1 MAQEIELKFIVNH
14 SAVEALRDHLNT
26 LDGEHHD
33 PVQLLNIYYETP
45 DNWLRGHDMGLRI
58 RGENGRYEMTMKVAG
73 RVTGGLHQRPEYNVA
88 LSAPTL
94 DLAQLPTEVWPNG
107 ELPADLAS
115 RVQPLFSTDFY
126 REKWLV
132 EVDGSQIEIA
142 LDQGEVKAGE
152 FAEPICELEL
162 ELLSGDMRAVLKLAN
177 QLVSQTG
184 LRQGSLSKAAR
195 GYHLA
200 QGNPAREIKPTTIL
214 HVAAKADVE
223 QGLEAALELALAQWQ
238 YHEELWVRGNDAAK
252 EQVLA
257 AIGLVRHTLML
268 FGGIVPRK
276 ASTHLRDLL
285 TQCEAT
291 IASAV
296 SAVTAVYSTETAMA
310 KLALTEWLVSKAWQP
325 FLDAKAQSKMSDS
338 FKRFADIHLSRHAA
352 ELKSVFCQP
361 LGDRYRDQLPRL
373 TRDID
378 SILLLAG
385 YYDPV
390 VAQDWLENWQGCV
403 TLLRPGNALKLNI
416 SVMRQTIRNRSG
428 CTAEN
433 VNQARIKSLM
443 KPLSSP
449 LQQYWQTVV
458 ERLPEPLAEESLSA
472 QAKSVLTFSDFV
484 QDSVIAHPEWLTEL
498 ESQPPQADE
507 WQHYAAWLQEALSN
521 VSDEAG
527 LMRELRLFRRRIMVR
542 IAWAQTLAL
551 VTEESILQQLSHLA
565 ETLIV
570 AARDWLYDACCREWG
585 TPCNAQGEAQPL
597 LILGMGKLGGGEL
610 NFSSDIDLIFAWPE
624 HGCTQGGRRELDN
637 AQFFTRMGQRLI
649 KVLDQPTQDG
659 FVYRVDMRLRPFGE
673 SGPLV
678 LSFAAL
684 EDYYQEQGR
693 DWERYAMVK
702 ARIMGDSDGVYA
714 NELRAMLRPFVF
726 RRYIDF
732 SVIQSLRNMKGMI
745 AREVRRRGLTD
756 NIKLGAGGIREIEF
770 IVQVFQLIRG
780 GREPSLQSR
789 ALLPTLSAIAA
800 LHLLSENDAEQLR
813 VAYLFLRRLEN
824 LLQSINDEQTQTLPS
839 DELTRARL
847 AWAMDFADW
856 PQLTGVL
863 TAHMANVRRVFN
875 ELIGDDESETQE
887 ESLSEQWRE
896 LWQDALQEDD
906 TTPVLAH
913 LSEDERKQVLM
924 LIADFRKELDK
935 RTIGPRGRQVLDHLM
950 PHLLS
955 DVCAREDAAVT
966 LSRITA
972 LLVGI
977 VTRTTYLELLS
988 EFPAALKHLIS
999 LCAASPMI
1007 ASQLARYPLLLDELL
1022 DPNTLYQ
1029 PTATDAYRDELR
1041 QYLLRV
1047 PEDDEEQQ
1055 LEALRQ
1061 FKQAQLLRIAAADI
1075 AGTLPVMKVSDHL
1088 TWLAEAM
1095 IDAVVQQ
1102 AWVQMVARYGKP
1114 NHLNE
1119 REGRGFAVVGYGKLG
1134 GWELGYSSDLDLIF
1148 LHDCPMDAMTDGE
1161 REIDGR
1167 QFYLRLAQR
1176 IMHLFSTRT
1185 SSGILYEVDARL
1197 RPSGAAGMLVTSA
1210 EAFADYQKN
1219 EAWTWEHQALVRAR
1233 VVYGDPQLTAHF
1245 DAVRREIMTLPRE
1258 GKTLQTEVREM
1269 REKMRAHL
1277 GNKHRDRFDIK
1288 ADEGGITDIEFITQY
1303 LVLRYAHEKPKLTR
1317 WSDNVRIL
1325 ELLAQNDIMEEQ
1337 EAMALTRA
1345 YTTLRDELHH
1355 LALQELPGHVS
1366 EDCFTAERELV
1377 RASWQKWLVEE

>member
-1 MAQEIELKFIVNH
+1 
-14 SAVEALRDHLNT
+14 
-26 LDGEHHD
+26 
-33 PVQLLNIYYETP
+33 
-45 DNWLRGHDMGLRI
+45 
-58 RGENGRYEMTMKVAG
+58 
-73 RVTGGLHQRPEYNVA
+73 
-88 LSAPTL
+88 
-94 DLAQLPTEVWPNG
+94 
-107 ELPADLAS
+107 
-115 RVQPLFSTDFY
+115 
-126 REKWLV
+126 
-132 EVDGSQIEIA
+132 
-142 LDQGEVKAGE
+142 
-152 FAEPICELEL
+152 
-162 ELLSGDMRAVLKLAN
+162 
-177 QLVSQTG
+177 
-184 LRQGSLSKAAR
+184 
-195 GYHLA
+195 
-200 QGNPAREIKPTTIL
+200 
-214 HVAAKADVE
+214 
-223 QGLEAALELALAQWQ
+223 
-238 YHEELWVRGNDAAK
+238 
-252 EQVLA
+252 
-257 AIGLVRHTLML
+257 
-268 FGGIVPRK
+268 
-276 ASTHLRDLL
+276 
-285 TQCEAT
+285 
-291 IASAV
+291 
-296 SAVTAVYSTETAMA
+296 
-310 KLALTEWLVSKAWQP
+310 
-325 FLDAKAQSKMSDS
+325 
-338 FKRFADIHLSRHAA
+338 
-352 ELKSVFCQP
+352 
-361 LGDRYRDQLPRL
+361 
-373 TRDID
+373 
-378 SILLLAG
+378 
-385 YYDPV
+385 
-390 VAQDWLENWQGCV
+390 
-403 TLLRPGNALKLNI
+403 
-416 SVMRQTIRNRSG
+416 
-428 CTAEN
+428 
-433 VNQARIKSLM
+433 M

-449 LQQYWQTVV
+449 LQQYWQVIA
-458 ERLPEPLAEESLSA
+458 EQLPESVSGV

-484 QDSVIAHPEWLTEL
+484 RDSIIAHPHWLTEL
-498 ESQPPQADE
+498 ESAPPQADE
-507 WQHYAAWLQEALSN
+507 WQQYGEWLQAALATVN
-521 VSDEAG
+521 DEAA
-527 LMRELRLFRRRIMVR
+527 LMHELRLFRRRVMVR
-542 IAWAQTLAL
+542 IAWAQAL
-551 VTEESILQQLSHLA
+551 SLVDDTDILQQLSHLA

-570 AARDWLYDACCREWG
+570 SARDWLYDACCREWG
-585 TPCNAQGEAQPL
+585 TPCSQEGIPQPL

-624 HGCTQGGRRELDN
+624 HGSTQGGRRELDN

-659 FVYRVDMRLRPFGE
+659 FVYRVDMRLRPFGD

-702 ARIMGDSDGVYA
+702 ARIMGDTDGRYVD
-714 NELRAMLRPFVF
+714 ELRAMLRPFVF

-745 AREVRRRGLTD
+745 AREVRRRGLKD

-789 ALLPTLSAIAA
+789 SLLPTLSAIAA
-800 LHLLSENDAEQLR
+800 LHLLPENDAEQLR
-813 VAYLFLRRLEN
+813 QAYLFLRRLEN
-824 LLQSINDEQTQTLPS
+824 LLQSINDEQTQTLPG
-839 DELTRARL
+839 DELNRARL
-847 AWAMDFADW
+847 AWGMNADSW
-856 PQLTGVL
+856 SQLTETLEG
-863 TAHMANVRRVFN
+863 HMANVRRVFN
-875 ELIGDDESETQE
+875 ELIGDDETDTQE
-887 ESLSEQWRE
+887 DALSEQWRE

-906 TTPVLAH
+906 TPPVLSH
-913 LSEDERKQVLM
+913 LADDDRLRVLA

-955 DVCAREDAAVT
+955 DVCTRQDASLP
-966 LSRITA
+966 LSRITP

-988 EFPAALKHLIS
+988 EFPGALKHLIS
-999 LCAASPMI
+999 LCAASPMV

-1061 FKQAQLLRIAAADI
+1061 FKQTQLLRIAAADI

-1102 AWVQMVARYGKP
+1102 AWLQMVARYGQP
-1114 NHLNE
+1114 THLAE

-1148 LHDCPMDAMTDGE
+1148 LHDCPVDVMTDGE

-1197 RPSGAAGMLVTSA
+1197 RPSGAAGMLVTST
-1210 EAFADYQKN
+1210 ESFADYQKN

-1233 VVYGDPQLTAHF
+1233 VVYGDPQLTSQF
-1245 DAVRREIMTLPRE
+1245 DTVRRDIMTLPRD
-1258 GKTLQTEVREM
+1258 GKTLQNEVREM

-1303 LVLRYAHEKPKLTR
+1303 LVLRYAHDKPKLTR

-1325 ELLAQNDIMEEQ
+1325 ELLAQNDIMDEQ
-1337 EAMALTRA
+1337 EAMALTHA

-1355 LALQELPGHVS
+1355 LALQEQPGHVAQT
-1366 EDCFTAERELV
+1366 CFEAERTLV
-1377 RASWQKWLVEE
+1377 RASWQKWLVA

>member
-1 MAQEIELKFIVNH
+1 
-14 SAVEALRDHLNT
+14 
-26 LDGEHHD
+26 
-33 PVQLLNIYYETP
+33 
-45 DNWLRGHDMGLRI
+45 
-58 RGENGRYEMTMKVAG
+58 
-73 RVTGGLHQRPEYNVA
+73 
-88 LSAPTL
+88 
-94 DLAQLPTEVWPNG
+94 
-107 ELPADLAS
+107 
-115 RVQPLFSTDFY
+115 
-126 REKWLV
+126 
-132 EVDGSQIEIA
+132 
-142 LDQGEVKAGE
+142 
-152 FAEPICELEL
+152 
-162 ELLSGDMRAVLKLAN
+162 
-177 QLVSQTG
+177 
-184 LRQGSLSKAAR
+184 
-195 GYHLA
+195 
-200 QGNPAREIKPTTIL
+200 
-214 HVAAKADVE
+214 
-223 QGLEAALELALAQWQ
+223 
-238 YHEELWVRGNDAAK
+238 
-252 EQVLA
+252 
-257 AIGLVRHTLML
+257 
-268 FGGIVPRK
+268 
-276 ASTHLRDLL
+276 
-285 TQCEAT
+285 
-291 IASAV
+291 
-296 SAVTAVYSTETAMA
+296 
-310 KLALTEWLVSKAWQP
+310 
-325 FLDAKAQSKMSDS
+325 
-338 FKRFADIHLSRHAA
+338 
-352 ELKSVFCQP
+352 
-361 LGDRYRDQLPRL
+361 
-373 TRDID
+373 
-378 SILLLAG
+378 
-385 YYDPV
+385 
-390 VAQDWLENWQGCV
+390 
-403 TLLRPGNALKLNI
+403 
-416 SVMRQTIRNRSG
+416 
-428 CTAEN
+428 
-433 VNQARIKSLM
+433 M

-449 LQQYWQTVV
+449 LQQYWQTIA
-458 ERLPEPLAEESLSA
+458 EQLPESVSGV

-484 QDSVIAHPEWLTEL
+484 RDSIIAHPRWLTEL
-498 ESQPPQADE
+498 ESAPPQADE
-507 WQHYAAWLQEALSN
+507 WQQYGEWLQAALATVN
-521 VSDEAG
+521 DEAA
-527 LMRELRLFRRRIMVR
+527 LMHELRLFRRRVMVR
-542 IAWAQTLAL
+542 IAWAQAL
-551 VTEESILQQLSHLA
+551 SLVDDTDILQQLSHLA

-570 AARDWLYDACCREWG
+570 SARDWLYDACCREWG
-585 TPCNAQGEAQPL
+585 TPCSQDGIPQPL

-624 HGCTQGGRRELDN
+624 HGSTQGGRRELDN

-659 FVYRVDMRLRPFGE
+659 FVYRVDMRLRPFGD

-702 ARIMGDSDGVYA
+702 ARIMGDTDGRYVD
-714 NELRAMLRPFVF
+714 ELRAMLRPFVF

-745 AREVRRRGLTD
+745 AREVRRRGLKD

-789 ALLPTLSAIAA
+789 SLLPTLSAIAA
-800 LHLLSENDAEQLR
+800 LHLLPENDAEQLR
-813 VAYLFLRRLEN
+813 LAYLFLRRLEN
-824 LLQSINDEQTQTLPS
+824 LLQSINDEQTQTLPG
-839 DELTRARL
+839 DELNRARL
-847 AWAMDFADW
+847 AWGMNADNW
-856 PQLTGVL
+856 SQLMETLEG
-863 TAHMANVRRVFN
+863 HMANVRRVFN
-875 ELIGDDESETQE
+875 ELIGDDETDTQE
-887 ESLSEQWRE
+887 DALSEQWRE

-906 TTPVLAH
+906 TPPVLSH
-913 LSEDERKQVLM
+913 LTDDDRLRVLA

-955 DVCAREDAAVT
+955 DVCTRQDASLP
-966 LSRITA
+966 LSRITP

-988 EFPAALKHLIS
+988 EFPGALKHLIS
-999 LCAASPMI
+999 LCAASPMV

-1061 FKQAQLLRIAAADI
+1061 FKQTQLLRIAAADI

-1102 AWVQMVARYGKP
+1102 AWLQMVARYGQP
-1114 NHLNE
+1114 THLTE

-1148 LHDCPMDAMTDGE
+1148 LHDCPVDVMTDGE

-1210 EAFADYQKN
+1210 ESFADYQKN

-1233 VVYGDPQLTAHF
+1233 VVYGDPQLTSQF
-1245 DAVRREIMTLPRE
+1245 DSVRRDIMTQPRD
-1258 GKTLQTEVREM
+1258 GKTLQNEVREM

-1303 LVLRYAHEKPKLTR
+1303 LVLRYAHDKPKLIR

-1325 ELLAQNDIMEEQ
+1325 ELLAQNDIMDEQ
-1337 EAMALTRA
+1337 EAMALTHA

-1355 LALQELPGHVS
+1355 LALQELPGHVAQT
-1366 EDCFTAERELV
+1366 CFEAERTLV

>member
-1 MAQEIELKFIVNH
+1 
-14 SAVEALRDHLNT
+14 
-26 LDGEHHD
+26 
-33 PVQLLNIYYETP
+33 
-45 DNWLRGHDMGLRI
+45 
-58 RGENGRYEMTMKVAG
+58 
-73 RVTGGLHQRPEYNVA
+73 
-88 LSAPTL
+88 
-94 DLAQLPTEVWPNG
+94 
-107 ELPADLAS
+107 
-115 RVQPLFSTDFY
+115 
-126 REKWLV
+126 
-132 EVDGSQIEIA
+132 
-142 LDQGEVKAGE
+142 
-152 FAEPICELEL
+152 
-162 ELLSGDMRAVLKLAN
+162 
-177 QLVSQTG
+177 
-184 LRQGSLSKAAR
+184 
-195 GYHLA
+195 
-200 QGNPAREIKPTTIL
+200 
-214 HVAAKADVE
+214 
-223 QGLEAALELALAQWQ
+223 
-238 YHEELWVRGNDAAK
+238 
-252 EQVLA
+252 
-257 AIGLVRHTLML
+257 
-268 FGGIVPRK
+268 
-276 ASTHLRDLL
+276 
-285 TQCEAT
+285 
-291 IASAV
+291 
-296 SAVTAVYSTETAMA
+296 
-310 KLALTEWLVSKAWQP
+310 
-325 FLDAKAQSKMSDS
+325 
-338 FKRFADIHLSRHAA
+338 
-352 ELKSVFCQP
+352 
-361 LGDRYRDQLPRL
+361 
-373 TRDID
+373 
-378 SILLLAG
+378 
-385 YYDPV
+385 
-390 VAQDWLENWQGCV
+390 
-403 TLLRPGNALKLNI
+403 
-416 SVMRQTIRNRSG
+416 
-428 CTAEN
+428 
-433 VNQARIKSLM
+433 M

-449 LQQYWQTVV
+449 LQQYWPTVV
-458 ERLPEPLAEESLSA
+458 ERLPASLPETELSA
-472 QAKSVLTFSDFV
+472 QAKSVLTLSDFV
-484 QDSVIAHPEWLTEL
+484 QDGVIAHPHWLAEL
-498 ESQPPQADE
+498 ESVPPQADE
-507 WQHYAAWLQEALSN
+507 WQQYGEWLQAALATVN
-521 VSDEAG
+521 DEAA
-527 LMRELRLFRRRIMVR
+527 LMHELRLFRRRVMVR
-542 IAWAQTLAL
+542 IAWAQAL
-551 VTEESILQQLSHLA
+551 SLVEDTDILQQLSHLA

-570 AARDWLYDACCREWG
+570 SARDWLYNACCREWG
-585 TPCNAQGEAQPL
+585 TPCSQEGIPQPL

-624 HGCTQGGRRELDN
+624 HGSTQGGRRELDN

-659 FVYRVDMRLRPFGE
+659 FVYRVDMRLRPFGD

-702 ARIMGDSDGVYA
+702 ARIMGNTDGRYVE
-714 NELRAMLRPFVF
+714 ELRAMLRPFVF

-745 AREVRRRGLTD
+745 AREVRRRGLKD

-789 ALLPTLSAIAA
+789 SLLPTLRAIAA
-800 LHLLSENDAEQLR
+800 LHLLPESDAEQLR
-813 VAYLFLRRLEN
+813 QAYLFLRRLEN
-824 LLQSINDEQTQTLPS
+824 LLQSINDEQTQTLPG
-839 DELTRARL
+839 DELNRARL
-847 AWAMDFADW
+847 AWGMNVDDW
-856 PQLTGVL
+856 LQLTETL
-863 TAHMANVRRVFN
+863 EEHMANVRRVFN
-875 ELIGDDESETQE
+875 ELIGDDETETQE
-887 ESLSEQWRE
+887 DALSEQWRE

-906 TTPVLAH
+906 TPPVLAH
-913 LSEDERKQVLM
+913 LTDDDRMRVLA

-955 DVCAREDAAVT
+955 DVCTRQDAFLP
-966 LSRITA
+966 LSRITP

-988 EFPAALKHLIS
+988 EFPGALKHLIS
-999 LCAASPMI
+999 LCAASPMV

-1061 FKQAQLLRIAAADI
+1061 FKQTQLLRIAAADI

-1102 AWVQMVARYGKP
+1102 AWLQMVARYGQP
-1114 NHLNE
+1114 THLAD
-1119 REGRGFAVVGYGKLG
+1119 RDGRGFAVVGYGKLG

-1148 LHDCPMDAMTDGE
+1148 LHDCPVDVMTDGD

-1210 EAFADYQKN
+1210 ESFADYQKN

-1233 VVYGDPQLTAHF
+1233 VVYGDPQLTSQF
-1245 DAVRREIMTLPRE
+1245 DTVRRDIMTLPRD

-1303 LVLRYAHEKPKLTR
+1303 LVLRYAHDKPKLTR

-1325 ELLAQNDIMEEQ
+1325 ELLAQNDIMDEQ
-1337 EAMALTRA
+1337 EAMALTHA

-1355 LALQELPGHVS
+1355 LALQEQPGHVVQT
-1366 EDCFTAERELV
+1366 CFEAERTQV
-1377 RASWQKWLVEE
+1377 GASWQKWLVA